1 MAYMKDSSGRR
12 LDSFEVLSE
21 VDAAA
26 TYSSPA
32 DPTTGKAMQ
41 SAAGG
46 TARTVAVTGHSLAYG
61 QDESGSGTN
70 PPINGASQ
78 TRSAT
83 TPTAT
88 LANQSAFTAV
98 GGAVSIVNQSYPG
111 DRSSEALTRWVGGSS
126 GNIEFFWI
134 DTNDAMNYGGF
145 GSGTLSDAQTA
156 SNLRDLI
163 KRARSRGSDVVVM
176 GGAPVL
182 DVPSS
187 RKIFASAQADRVIA
201 ERMGARFVDVG
212 ELLASMPISKATW
225 TDNVHLSTFAYGV
238 VGGRIAGL
246 LGPKGVNPPAAHPG
260 RMFTPRQSVFVG
272 GTVQVRAN
280 STSGRTLSITGTST
294 VALSVEVHQPVV
306 PIIKCYVE
314 SGVGAGVVG
323 IYANA
328 NASGHPTKYA
338 KVSSSS
344 SASGIVYLRGT
355 PMLSPGPDAVVIRAE
370 TGTIEIDSI
379 EFVPFV
385 RGRDSI
391 AVMSMEYTP
400 IITGALHPVGGAG
413 ARGATDWDSMI
424 DPQSG
429 TAITTGAA
437 GTTNVKT
444 RWVFELALGVA
455 NSGVLLAHAVRGG
468 IGYGMNTG
476 YMFLRNGADLIIR
489 EWNETATDQTVTSV
503 FAATG
508 IARHI
513 LEITHDDVS
522 GQITV
527 RVDGVVKGSSF
538 TPTWKQFCVGLIA
551 GATSGPG
558 YASGTYVVCRTA
570 SGETV

>member
-1 MAYMKDSSGRR
+1 MAVQKH
-12 LDSFEVLSE
+12 LIEATISE
-21 VDAAA
+21 
-26 TYSSPA
+26 
-32 DPTTGKAMQ
+32 PTTGKAMQ

-46 TARTVAVTGHSLAYG
+46 AARTVAVTGHSLAYG
-61 QDESGSGTN
+61 QDESGTGTN
-70 PPINGASQ
+70 PAINGATQ
-78 TRSAT
+78 TRSST

-88 LANQSAFTAV
+88 LASQSAFTAV
-98 GGAVSIVNQSYPG
+98 GGAVSILNQAYPG
-111 DRSSEALTRWVGGSS
+111 DRSSEALTRWAGGGSGS
-126 GNIEFFWI
+126 VEFFWI

-145 GSGTLSDAQTA
+145 GTGALTDAQTA
-156 SNLRDLI
+156 ANLRDLI
-163 KRARSRGSDVVVM
+163 KRARGRGSDVVVM

-187 RKIFASAQADRVIA
+187 RKIYASAQADRVIA

-225 TDNVHLSTFAYGV
+225 TDNVHLSPFAYGT

-260 RMFTPRQSVFVG
+260 RMFTPRQSIFVG

-280 STSGRTLSITGTST
+280 STSGRTLSITGTAT
-294 VALSVEVHQPVV
+294 VALSVEVHEPVI

-314 SGVGAGVVG
+314 TGVGAGVAG
-323 IYANA
+323 IYTNTGV
-328 NASGHPTKYA
+328 SGHPTRYA
-338 KVSSSS
+338 MVSASA

-370 TGTIEIDSI
+370 TGTLEIDSI
-379 EFVPFV
+379 EFVPYV

-391 AVMSMEYTP
+391 AAMNMEYGP
-400 IITGALHPVGGAG
+400 IVSGVLHPVGGAG

-424 DPQSG
+424 DPASG

-444 RWVFELALGVA
+444 RWVFDLALGVA

-476 YMFLRNGADLIIR
+476 YMFLRNGSDLIIR
-489 EWNETATDQTVTSV
+489 EWNETATDQTVAGV

-508 IARHI
+508 IVRPI
-513 LEITHDDVS
+513 LEITHDDTS
-522 GQITV
+522 GQLTV
-527 RVDGVVKGSSF
+527 RVDGVVAGSSF
-538 TPTWKQFCVGLIA
+538 TPAWKQFSAGLIA
-551 GATSGPG
+551 GAASGPG
-558 YASGTYVVCRTA
+558 YASGQYVVCRTG